1 MKKIPKESFKHG
13 FFPMNFILILLNLR
27 QQQLRF
33 HKHDYGIIGQMRCQ
47 GEEQFRKDEK
57 SSHLQKSVWFSLGEK
72 KEEVCI
78 LV

>member
-1 MKKIPKESFKHG
+1 MKRIPKESVKHG
-13 FFPMNFILILLNLR
+13 FFPMDFILTPNLR
-27 QQQLRF
+27 QKQLRF

-72 KEEVCI
+72 RKKCAY
-78 LV
+78 